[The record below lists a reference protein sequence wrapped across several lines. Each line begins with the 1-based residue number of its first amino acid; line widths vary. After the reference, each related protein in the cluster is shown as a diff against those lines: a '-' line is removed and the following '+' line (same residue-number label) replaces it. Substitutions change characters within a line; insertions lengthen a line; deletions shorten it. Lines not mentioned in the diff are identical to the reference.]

1 MKKRSWISSYLTTT
15 LFTDGSWARAIY
27 DYEACSKEELS
38 FITGTLIRILR
49 KDENGIDD
57 GFWEGEL
64 NGKVG
69 VFPSLVVEELG
80 VDVWNDMVRNFT
92 SLHQTYTIFISIF
105 PYIWLCYPCKTKLLQ
120 LILSFFLE
128 WKPVISV

>member
-15 LFTDGSWARAIY
+15 LFTDGSWAKAIY

-80 VDVWNDMVRNFT
+80 VDVWNDMVRNFI
-92 SLHQTYTIFISIF
+92 LHQTYTIFISIF
-105 PYIWLCYPCKTKLLQ
+105 PYIWICYPCKTKL
-120 LILSFFLE
+120 
-128 WKPVISV
+128 